1 MKKQIKVTLDEDLYN
16 LISKKCMEELGE
28 INLSLYTRIL
38 YNKQVKKTELSKYKK
53 ELKKIDKENK
63 RIDKENK
70 RIDKENK
77 RLSIKEEMKKL
88 RNQGLT
94 YGEIGEIYSMTR
106 QAIHQKLQD
115 K

>member
-1 MKKQIKVTLDEDLYN
+1 MKKQIKVTVDEDLYN

-53 ELKKIDKENK
+53 EIKKVNKENK
-63 RIDKENK
+63 RI
-70 RIDKENK
+70 
-77 RLSIKEEMKKL
+77 LIKDEMKKL

-94 YGEIGEIYSMTR
+94 YGEIGKIYSMSR
-106 QAIHQKLQD
+106 QAIHHKLQD

>member
-38 YNKQVKKTELSKYKK
+38 YNKQVKKTELSKYQK
-53 ELKKIDKENK
+53 EFKKIDKQ
-63 RIDKENK
+63 
-70 RIDKENK
+70 NK

-94 YGEIGEIYSMTR
+94 YGEIGKIYSMSR

>member
-53 ELKKIDKENK
+53 EIKKVNKENK
-63 RIDKENK
+63 RI
-70 RIDKENK
+70 
-77 RLSIKEEMKKL
+77 LIKDEMKKL

-94 YGEIGEIYSMTR
+94 YGEIG
-106 QAIHQKLQD
+106 
-115 K
+115 

>member
-1 MKKQIKVTLDEDLYN
+1 MKKQIKVTLDNDLYN

-38 YNKQVKKTELSKYKK
+38 YNKEVKKTELSKYKK

-70 RIDKENK
+70 R
-77 RLSIKEEMKKL
+77 LSIKDEMKKL

-94 YGEIGEIYSMTR
+94 YGEIGEIYSMSR
-106 QAIHQKLQD
+106 QAIHQKLQE

>member
-38 YNKQVKKTELSKYKK
+38 YNKQVKKTELSKYQK
-53 ELKKIDKENK
+53 EFKKIDKQ
-63 RIDKENK
+63 
-70 RIDKENK
+70 NK

-94 YGEIGEIYSMTR
+94 YGEIGEIYSMSR
-106 QAIHQKLQD
+106 QAIHQKLQE

>member
-53 ELKKIDKENK
+53 EIKKVNK
-63 RIDKENK
+63 D
-70 RIDKENK
+70 NK
-77 RLSIKEEMKKL
+77 RLLIKEEMKKL

-94 YGEIGEIYSMTR
+94 YGEIGEIYSMSR

>member
-1 MKKQIKVTLDEDLYN
+1 MKKQIKVTLDENLYN

-38 YNKQVKKTELSKYKK
+38 YNKQVKKTELSKYQK
-53 ELKKIDKENK
+53 ELKKIDKQ
-63 RIDKENK
+63 
-70 RIDKENK
+70 NK

-94 YGEIGEIYSMTR
+94 YGEIGKIYSMSR

>member
-16 LISKKCMEELGE
+16 LISKKCMQELGE

-38 YNKQVKKTELSKYKK
+38 YNKEVKKTEILKYKR
-53 ELKKIDKENK
+53 ELKKINTNNK
-63 RIDKENK
+63 IN
-70 RIDKENK
+70 
-77 RLSIKEEMKKL
+77 EMKKL
-88 RNQGLT
+88 RKQGLT
-94 YGEIGEIYSMTR
+94 YGEIGVIYSMSR

>member
-38 YNKQVKKTELSKYKK
+38 YNKQVKKTELSKYQK
-53 ELKKIDKENK
+53 EFKKIDKQ
-63 RIDKENK
+63 
-70 RIDKENK
+70 NK

-94 YGEIGEIYSMTR
+94 YGEIGKIYSMSR
-106 QAIHQKLQD
+106 QAIHQKLQE

>member
-38 YNKQVKKTELSKYKK
+38 YNKQVKKTEILKYKR
-53 ELKKIDKENK
+53 ELKKIKINNK
-63 RIDKENK
+63 IN
-70 RIDKENK
+70 
-77 RLSIKEEMKKL
+77 EMKKL

-94 YGEIGEIYSMTR
+94 YAEIGKIYSMSR
-106 QAIHQKLQD
+106 QGIQQKLQE

>member
-1 MKKQIKVTLDEDLYN
+1 MKKQINVTLDENLYN

-38 YNKQVKKTELSKYKK
+38 YNKQVKKTELSKYQK
-53 ELKKIDKENK
+53 EFKKIDKQ
-63 RIDKENK
+63 
-70 RIDKENK
+70 NK

-94 YGEIGEIYSMTR
+94 YGEIGEIYSMSR
-106 QAIHQKLQD
+106 QAIHQILQE

>member
-53 ELKKIDKENK
+53 EIKKGNKENK
-63 RIDKENK
+63 RI
-70 RIDKENK
+70 
-77 RLSIKEEMKKL
+77 LIKDEMKKL

-94 YGEIGEIYSMTR
+94 YGEIGKIYSMSR

>member
-53 ELKKIDKENK
+53 ELKKVNK
-63 RIDKENK
+63 D
-70 RIDKENK
+70 NK
-77 RLSIKEEMKKL
+77 RLLIKEEMKKL

-94 YGEIGEIYSMTR
+94 YGEIGEIYSMSR

>member
-38 YNKQVKKTELSKYKK
+38 YNKQVKKIELSKYKK
-53 ELKKIDKENK
+53 EIKKVNKENK
-63 RIDKENK
+63 RI
-70 RIDKENK
+70 
-77 RLSIKEEMKKL
+77 LIKDEMKKL

-94 YGEIGEIYSMTR
+94 YGEIGEIYSMSR

>member
-1 MKKQIKVTLDEDLYN
+1 
-16 LISKKCMEELGE
+16 MEELGE

-53 ELKKIDKENK
+53 EIKKVNKENK
-63 RIDKENK
+63 RI
-70 RIDKENK
+70 
-77 RLSIKEEMKKL
+77 LIKDEMKKL

-94 YGEIGEIYSMTR
+94 YGEIGKIYSMSR

>member
-16 LISKKCMEELGE
+16 LISKKCLEELGE

-53 ELKKIDKENK
+53 EIKKV
-63 RIDKENK
+63 
-70 RIDKENK
+70 DKENK
-77 RLSIKEEMKKL
+77 RLLIKDEMKKL

-94 YGEIGEIYSMTR
+94 YGEIGEIYSMSR

>member
-38 YNKQVKKTELSKYKK
+38 YNKQVKKTELSKYKR
-53 ELKKIDKENK
+53 ELKKINK
-63 RIDKENK
+63 N
-70 RIDKENK
+70 NK
-77 RLSIKEEMKKL
+77 RLLLKDEMKQL
-88 RNQGLT
+88 RSQGLT
-94 YGEIGEIYSMTR
+94 YGEIGKIYSMSR
-106 QAIHQKLQD
+106 QAIHQKLQE

>member
-1 MKKQIKVTLDEDLYN
+1 MKKQIKVTLDENLYN

-38 YNKQVKKTELSKYKK
+38 YNKQVKKTELSKYQK
-53 ELKKIDKENK
+53 EFKKIDKQ
-63 RIDKENK
+63 
-70 RIDKENK
+70 NK

-94 YGEIGEIYSMTR
+94 YGEIGEIYSMSR
-106 QAIHQKLQD
+106 QAIHQKLQE

>member
-1 MKKQIKVTLDEDLYN
+1 MKKQIKVTVDEDLYN

-53 ELKKIDKENK
+53 EIKKVNKENK
-63 RIDKENK
+63 RI
-70 RIDKENK
+70 
-77 RLSIKEEMKKL
+77 LIKDEMKKL

-94 YGEIGEIYSMTR
+94 YGEIGKIYSMSR
-106 QAIHQKLQD
+106 QAIHQKLQE

>member
-1 MKKQIKVTLDEDLYN
+1 MKKQIKVTVDEDLYN

-53 ELKKIDKENK
+53 EIKKVNKENK
-63 RIDKENK
+63 RI
-70 RIDKENK
+70 
-77 RLSIKEEMKKL
+77 LIKDEMKKL

-94 YGEIGEIYSMTR
+94 YGEIGKIYSMSR

>member
-1 MKKQIKVTLDEDLYN
+1 MKKQIKVTVDQDLYN
-16 LISKKCMEELGE
+16 LISKKCIEELGE

-38 YNKQVKKTELSKYKK
+38 YNKEVKKTELSKYKK
-53 ELKKIDKENK
+53 ELKRVNK
-63 RIDKENK
+63 DN
-70 RIDKENK
+70 N
-77 RLSIKEEMKKL
+77 RLLIKEEMKIL

-94 YGEIGEIYSMTR
+94 YGEIGEIYSMSR

>member
-1 MKKQIKVTLDEDLYN
+1 MKKQIKVTLNEDLYN

-38 YNKQVKKTELSKYKK
+38 YNKEVKKTELSKYKK
-53 ELKKIDKENK
+53 ELKKVN
-63 RIDKENK
+63 
-70 RIDKENK
+70 KENK

-94 YGEIGEIYSMTR
+94 YGEIGEIYSMSR
-106 QAIHQKLQD
+106 QAIHQKLQE

>member
-1 MKKQIKVTLDEDLYN
+1 MKKQIKVTVDQDLYN
-16 LISKKCMEELGE
+16 LISKKCIEELGE

-38 YNKQVKKTELSKYKK
+38 YNKEVKKTELSKYKK
-53 ELKKIDKENK
+53 ELKRVNK
-63 RIDKENK
+63 D
-70 RIDKENK
+70 NK
-77 RLSIKEEMKKL
+77 RLLIKEEMKKL

-94 YGEIGEIYSMTR
+94 YGEIGEIYSMSR

>member
-16 LISKKCMEELGE
+16 LISKKCLEELGE

-38 YNKQVKKTELSKYKK
+38 YNKEVKKTELSKYKK

-70 RIDKENK
+70 R
-77 RLSIKEEMKKL
+77 LSIKDEMKKL

-94 YGEIGEIYSMTR
+94 YGEIGEIYSMSR
-106 QAIHQKLQD
+106 QAIHQKLQE

>member
-1 MKKQIKVTLDEDLYN
+1 MKKQIKVTVDEDLYN
-16 LISKKCMEELGE
+16 LISKKCIEELGE

-38 YNKQVKKTELSKYKK
+38 YNKEVKKTELSKYKK

-70 RIDKENK
+70 R
-77 RLSIKEEMKKL
+77 LSIKDEMKKL

-94 YGEIGEIYSMTR
+94 YGEIGEIYSMSR
-106 QAIHQKLQD
+106 QAIHQKLQE

>member
-1 MKKQIKVTLDEDLYN
+1 MKKQIKVTLDENLYN
-16 LISKKCMEELGE
+16 LISRKCMEELGE

-38 YNKQVKKTELSKYKK
+38 YNKQVKKTELSKYQK
-53 ELKKIDKENK
+53 EFKKIDKQ
-63 RIDKENK
+63 
-70 RIDKENK
+70 NK

-94 YGEIGEIYSMTR
+94 YGEIGEIYSMSR
-106 QAIHQKLQD
+106 QAIHQKLQE

>member
-1 MKKQIKVTLDEDLYN
+1 MKKQIKVTLDENLYN

-38 YNKQVKKTELSKYKK
+38 YNKQVKKTELSKYQK
-53 ELKKIDKENK
+53 EFKKIDKQ
-63 RIDKENK
+63 
-70 RIDKENK
+70 NK

-94 YGEIGEIYSMTR
+94 YGEIGKIYSMST
-106 QAIHQKLQD
+106 QAIHQKLQE

>member
-53 ELKKIDKENK
+53 ELKKVNK
-63 RIDKENK
+63 D
-70 RIDKENK
+70 NK
-77 RLSIKEEMKKL
+77 RLLIKEEMKKL

-94 YGEIGEIYSMTR
+94 YGEIGEIYSMSR
-106 QAIHQKLQD
+106 QAIHQKLQE